1 MKKLILTLV
10 VVFAFATTSVY
21 GQAADQ
27 DKKPAIVFVENGNGD
42 VFNGKIYASTVRGA
56 SRNQELYQQ

>member
-1 MKKLILTLV
+1 MKKLILSLV

-27 DKKPAIVFVENGNGD
+27 IRSLRLFFVENGNGD
-42 VFNGKIYASTVRGA
+42 VFNGKIYASSVRGG
-56 SRNQELYQQ
+56 L